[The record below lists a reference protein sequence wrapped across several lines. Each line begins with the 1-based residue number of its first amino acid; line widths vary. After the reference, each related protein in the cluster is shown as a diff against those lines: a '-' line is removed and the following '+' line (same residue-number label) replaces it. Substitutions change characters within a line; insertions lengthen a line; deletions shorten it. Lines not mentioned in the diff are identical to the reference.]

1 MWWSKLDRLLRS
13 SRRPCGWVGHGR
25 SGPALPPTAP
35 RRDLAKDRCALS
47 GISGPLATR
56 LAPRS
61 KGEVTAEFT
70 FPSTVVWISAPGET
84 FMLGLQWLSFWVEQ
98 GVSRS
103 KQSKAKVH
111 TEGSVEG
118 QSAREVGPGAGPH
131 EKLWWWCMHRNIYAF
146 KGVCMCVR
154 FIHIYLHGEGG
165 GERGI
170 QPPMYPS
177 YSLRTRGSQGCGSP
191 CVFLLGH
198 TAPLQRKHCFE
209 FLCLSFPGFSV

>member
-1 MWWSKLDRLLRS
+1 MWWSKLDKLLRS

-35 RRDLAKDRCALS
+35 RRDLAKGRCTLS
-47 GISGPLATR
+47 GISGLLATW

-61 KGEVTAEFT
+61 EGEVTAEFT
-70 FPSTVVWISAPGET
+70 FPSTVVWISAPGESVWGAQT
-84 FMLGLQWLSFWVEQ
+84 VMLGLQWLSFWVEQ

-111 TEGSVEG
+111 TGGSAEG

-165 GERGI
+165 GERGM
-170 QPPMYPS
+170 QTPMYPS
-177 YSLRTRGSQGCGSP
+177 YSLRTRGSP
-191 CVFLLGH
+191 VLWKPLCV
-198 TAPLQRKHCFE
+198 P
-209 FLCLSFPGFSV
+209 P